1 MKSKRLISLILSLA
15 LSVSLVQGVSAF
27 SLSEI
32 SDYFSV
38 EKYTATTVA
47 PETEFISM
55 SASDSSGK
63 QNVNAIEFNP
73 KNPLL
78 SLRAGKSAGY
88 VYSTQT
94 VNTIANNMS
103 DTDGGA
109 TAVAAINGDFFN
121 FGVGVPHGIFID
133 EGVILSTPPQYY
145 AAFGLTY
152 DNEPFVVRHGTILDI
167 IFRINGTLVPVNG
180 INIEHTKGA
189 NSLVLYT
196 DDYARGTKTGTET
209 YELRCLVNSGE
220 VRHGDTVTFTVEEVF
235 DSVGNT
241 ALGDGYIVLSAQG
254 TMIDELKKLTV
265 GDFSEIT
272 FRFNEFWS
280 NVKFAVGGKELLL
293 QNGEVF
299 STTDKTKQPRT
310 AIGMR
315 EDGSVVMATFDGRQD
330 KAAGMSYESAAKAL
344 LALGC
349 RDALNLDGGGSTT
362 FVLRTPGAMKT
373 QVVNSISGSSPR
385 QVANAL
391 VLMNTASYKTP
402 KYLSISPSSC
412 LVLKGGEYRLDVV
425 GAYDENYQPHKVE
438 SPVSW
443 SVNSS
448 KFDISDDGIFYA
460 DSIGSAIVTARAGTA
475 MGNAEVRV
483 ISSPDEITTD
493 VKEIYAKPG
502 ESFDINASVRSGGE
516 DVLSSNDLFTWE
528 APETLGFFT
537 APGKFT
543 VADNSEGG
551 TITVSYGDISTSVSV
566 ICEKQEVEEVPEIP
580 KKPPFTITDFEDD
593 NVSFIPCGIS
603 TKVKPNSKIETDR
616 SFVYDGVRSF
626 KIYYNFLNTEG
637 AVGSYYMISPE
648 SPDTST
654 YTISD
659 LPAKLGMYV
668 YGDGS
673 GITLRSIIEDA
684 NGNQHYI
691 SYGKIEHTGW
701 QYMEA
706 TLPEMIEG
714 PIYIKVP
721 VNLVSNPEKLTQG
734 CLYFDKLMAVYDDID
749 ADMDITLPKI
759 TKAWPSSNMLI
770 YAKTPSLGVIIA
782 DNTAT
787 ETDAGIVP
795 ESVEFWVNGYNC
807 QDRDY
812 NAETGKIS
820 YTIKNALKPGFHT
833 IKVVARDRAGNTLY
847 REWKFE
853 VR

>member
-1 MKSKRLISLILSLA
+1 MKTKRLISIILSLA
-15 LSVSLVQGVSAF
+15 LAVSLTQGVSAF
-27 SLSEI
+27 SISEI
-32 SDYFSV
+32 SDYFSI
-38 EKYTATTVA
+38 EKYETATVA
-47 PETEFISM
+47 PEAEFISM
-55 SASDSSGK
+55 IASDSAGK
-63 QNVNAIEFNP
+63 QNINAIEFDP
-73 KNPLL
+73 KNSLL

-133 EGVILSTPPQYY
+133 EGIILSTPPQYY

-152 DNEPFVVRHGTILDI
+152 DNEPFIVRHGTILDI
-167 IFRINGTLVPVNG
+167 IFRINGSLVPVNG
-180 INIEHTKGA
+180 INIEHTKGKD
-189 NSLVLYT
+189 SLVLYT
-196 DDYARGTKTGTET
+196 DDYARGTKTGEET
-209 YELRCLVNSGE
+209 YELRCYVNSGE

-254 TMIDELKKLTV
+254 AMIDELKKLTV
-265 GDFSEIT
+265 GDFSEMT

-280 NVKFAVGGKELLL
+280 NVKFAVGGIELLL
-293 QNGEVF
+293 QNGEVY
-299 STTDKTKQPRT
+299 STSDKTKQPRT

-315 EDGSVVMATFDGRQD
+315 ADGSVVMATFDGRQD
-330 KAAGMSYESAAKAL
+330 MAAGMSYESAAKAM

-349 RDALNLDGGGSTT
+349 TDALNLDGGGSTT

-373 QVVNSISGSSPR
+373 GVVNKVSGGSPR

-391 VLMNTASYKTP
+391 VLMNTAPYKTP
-402 KYLSISPSSC
+402 EYLTISPASC
-412 LVLKGGEYRLDVV
+412 LVLRGGEYKLDVV
-425 GAYDENYQPHKVE
+425 GAYDANYQPHKMDA
-438 SPVSW
+438 PISW
-443 SVNSS
+443 SLNSS
-448 KFDISDDGIFYA
+448 RFDISDDGIFYA
-460 DSIGSAIVTARAGTA
+460 DSIGNATVTARAGTA
-475 MGNAEVRV
+475 KGNAEIRV

-502 ESFDINASVRSGGE
+502 ESYNINVSVKSGGK

-537 APGKFT
+537 EPGKFT
-543 VADNSEGG
+543 VADKPQSSA
-551 TITVSYGDISTSVSV
+551 ITVSYGDISTSVSV
-566 ICEKQEVEEVPEIP
+566 ICEEPEVEEVPEIP

-593 NVSFIPCGIS
+593 NVSFVPCGIS

-616 SFVYDGVRSF
+616 NFVYDGVRSF

-637 AVGSYYMISPE
+637 SVGSYYMISPE
-648 SPDTST
+648 SSDNSA
-654 YTISD
+654 YIISD
-659 LPAKLGMYV
+659 IPRKLGMYV

-673 GITLRSIIEDA
+673 GITLRSIIEDV
-684 NGNQHYI
+684 NGTQHYI

-701 QYMEA
+701 KYMEA
-706 TLPEMIEG
+706 TLPEAIEG
-714 PIYIKVP
+714 PIYVKVP

-734 CLYFDKLMAVYDDID
+734 CLYFDKLLAVYDDID

-782 DNTAT
+782 DDTAT
-787 ETDAGIVP
+787 AEDAGIVP

-812 NAETGKIS
+812 NAQTGKIS

-833 IKVVARDRAGNTLY
+833 IKVVAKDIAGNTLY